1 MFRVPLCVAR
11 QQLVHERQEP
21 IPPPGLLLERLAPC
35 TGDGIHLRLTV
46 GRSLLP
52 GPFDPAPLF
61 QAHQAAY
68 MVPAFKGSAPSAISS
83 KRDASP

>member
-61 QAHQAAY
+61 QAHQGRVHGAR
-68 MVPAFKGSAPSAISS
+68 VQR
-83 KRDASP
+83 KRAVGDLLQA